1 MGYLRRIEYMIIQKD
16 SYKILRNCAGCGCK
30 TNYISTK
37 KFRVNAN
44 GKYIDVWL
52 IYQCEKCK
60 HTYNLSVHERIKVT
74 DISKIEYEK
83 FESNDLQYALDLGK
97 DKKLFLRNRADIDWS
112 SVDYDIVGDDMEFK
126 KGDYIVLRNPYQC
139 KFRIDKLI
147 ANILGI
153 SRNKAK
159 SLEANGIIEIMHNQL
174 ESRIE
179 VLIIAE
185 LIEVTNK

>member
-1 MGYLRRIEYMIIQKD
+1 MGYLRRIEYTIMQKD
-16 SYKILRNCAGCGCK
+16 SFKIFRNCAGCGCK

-37 KFRVNAN
+37 KFRINAN
-44 GKYIDVWL
+44 GKYLDVWL

-60 HTYNLSVHERIKVT
+60 HTYNLSIHERIKVT

-83 FESNDLQYALDLGK
+83 FESNNLQYALDLGK
-97 DKKLFLRNRADIDWS
+97 DKELFLRNRADIDWS

-126 KGDYIVLRNPYQC
+126 KGDYIVLCNPYQC

-147 ANILGI
+147 SNILGI

-179 VLIIAE
+179 VLIMAE